1 MVDYTVAGVEGG
13 ACAPRGFRAAGVA
26 SGLVPGANL
35 DLALVVSQQ
44 PAVAV
49 GRLTAHRFASA
60 PVRWT
65 RACLEDGRARAVLLH
80 CGAANAATGP
90 RGDDDAAAL
99 AAAAARALGCTPGEV
114 LLLGTGRVGVRL
126 DLAAATDGVEQAAG
140 NLTRR
145 GSADVGRALTALG
158 GAVREQAA
166 AVAWS
171 EGEVRI
177 GAVAKT
183 SAPFAPAFATTL
195 AVLTTDASAS
205 QPVLEAALTRTVARS
220 FERVLVDQHPG
231 IGDAVV
237 LLANG
242 TAAAPPLVEGSEGA
256 AAFEAALGHLCES
269 LAEGLAMRVPGT
281 RKLLVVTVHGAASHA
296 DALGA
301 ARAVAGSVAV
311 RVALAAGVAA
321 WPAVL
326 DALGGTTVGLAPSRV
341 GIRFG
346 PVTVVAGGRLAPHDE
361 GAASAV
367 AAKSQV
373 DLAVD
378 LGVGGV
384 AATVT
389 TTDLP
394 SEALERMAV
403 PFEPDPEPEPD
414 QAEADAAPDAEADT
428 APDGD
433 ESPEPPEA
441 SDPGPDLAALD
452 APGADPE
459 DTG

>member
-1 MVDYTVAGVEGG
+1 
-13 ACAPRGFRAAGVA
+13 
-26 SGLVPGANL
+26 
-35 DLALVVSQQ
+35 
-44 PAVAV
+44 
-49 GRLTAHRFASA
+49 
-60 PVRWT
+60 
-65 RACLEDGRARAVLLH
+65 
-80 CGAANAATGP
+80 
-90 RGDDDAAAL
+90 
-99 AAAAARALGCTPGEV
+99 
-114 LLLGTGRVGVRL
+114 
-126 DLAAATDGVEQAAG
+126 
-140 NLTRR
+140 
-145 GSADVGRALTALG
+145 
-158 GAVREQAA
+158 
-166 AVAWS
+166 
-171 EGEVRI
+171 
-177 GAVAKT
+177 VAKA

-195 AVLTTDASAS
+195 AVLTTDASAGRG
-205 QPVLEAALTRTVARS
+205 VLETALTRTVARS

-296 DALGA
+296 DALAA
-301 ARAVAGSVAV
+301 ARAVAGSVAL

-326 DALGGTTVGLAPSRV
+326 DALGGLSAGVALAPARV

-361 GAASAV
+361 GAAAAV

-378 LGVGGV
+378 LGTGGA

-394 SEALERMAV
+394 ADALEAMAV
-403 PFEPDPEPEPD
+403 PVVPEPEP
-414 QAEADAAPDAEADT
+414 AGELAAPEAPSALAGGEDQP
-428 APDGD
+428 PD
-433 ESPEPPEA
+433 PP
-441 SDPGPDLAALD
+441 DPSPDLAALD
-452 APGADPE
+452 ADP
-459 DTG
+459 DGTA